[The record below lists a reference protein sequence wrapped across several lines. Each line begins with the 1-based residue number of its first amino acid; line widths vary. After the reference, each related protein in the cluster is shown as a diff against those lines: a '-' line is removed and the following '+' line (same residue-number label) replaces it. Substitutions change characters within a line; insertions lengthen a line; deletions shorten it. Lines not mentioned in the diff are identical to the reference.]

1 VGKRF
6 ALGVQ
11 SFLHAGE
18 SAEEQLG
25 NIREGYGVLP
35 INALVGEL
43 FGDVSKEGVD
53 FAGCGQVAGLVE
65 NLGGEGFWGGLG
77 GLGLAEMMGAEP
89 VMVGRKVH
97 AATTAASV

>member
-25 NIREGYGVLP
+25 NIREGYGVLA
-35 INALVGEL
+35 INALAGEL
-43 FGDVSKEGVD
+43 SGNVSKKSVD
-53 FAGCGQVAGLVE
+53 FAGCGEVAGLVE
-65 NLGGEGFWGGLG
+65 KLGGEGFRIGLG

-89 VMVGRKVH
+89 VVVGRKVH
-97 AATTAASV
+97 AATAAASV